1 MSSAILDLY
10 DYVVLGSPENNINDF
25 IFLFLLLV
33 YNNYSYIRVF
43 EIIVKIYATNFPILI
58 INRRIVGIITF
69 NTTVLNIEKF

>member
-33 YNNYSYIRVF
+33 YNNYSYIRVI